1 MAPNQRK
8 GILINAN
15 IEKIVIMMF
24 MITAVELK
32 IFGDSFELFLML
44 GEFVT
49 SLAINR
55 IKMGT
60 ITHTGLWFLLINCHF
75 LSTSATITPK
85 PESPIKQLINLSS
98 GFVIPMY

>member
-15 IEKIVIMMF
+15 IEKIVKMMF
-24 MITAVELK
+24 IITAVGFK
-32 IFGDSFELFLML
+32 IFGDSFDLFLMW

-49 SLAINR
+49 SLATNS

-60 ITHTGLWFLLINCHF
+60 ITHTGLRF
-75 LSTSATITPK
+75 
-85 PESPIKQLINLSS
+85 
-98 GFVIPMY
+98 